1 MAAGILVP
9 LEEYLS
15 RTYEPDMDYDDG
27 VLVGRHVGKRK
38 HSRSQALMT
47 TYICDHE
54 QEWGITSYVEQRLQ
68 VAPRKFRVVDI
79 CASLA
84 AAPKEEILTTPPLFT
99 IEILSEGDDFAAVE
113 DKARLYLV
121 MGVQYVWSVDPGT
134 ARCWRHHPDGSMPIV
149 EGSVLRVDG
158 TPIEI
163 PVADLLRK
171 I

>member
-27 VLVGRHVGKRK
+27 VLIGRNVGKRK
-38 HSRSQALMT
+38 HSRSQILIG
-47 TYICDHE
+47 TYVCE
-54 QEWGITSYVEQRLQ
+54 REKEWGITGYVEQRLQ
-68 VAPRKFRVVDI
+68 VAPRRFRVVDI

-84 AAPKEEILTTPPLFT
+84 TAPKEEIFTTPPLFT
-99 IEILSEGDDFAAVE
+99 IEIHSDGDDFAEVE
-113 DKARLYLV
+113 GKARLYLA
-121 MGVQYVWSVDPGT
+121 MGVRYVWSVDPDT
-134 ARCWRHHPDGSMPIV
+134 ARCWRHHPDGSMSIV

-163 PVADLLRK
+163 PVAELLQQ